1 MRKILYRSRTDR
13 WVAGVCGGL
22 GDYFGVDANAIRLA
36 FVVLAL
42 WQGVGLVLYL
52 LMAIILPDEP
62 VRVLALE
69 QGLPP
74 VDQGEEA
81 QRRGRMLGAILLIG
95 GVYLLVHSTD
105 LFSTLIAE
113 RGLGVVLIAGGLI
126 VLLLRNRRRGQ

>member
-42 WQGVGLVLYL
+42 WEGVGVVLYL

-62 VRVLALE
+62 VRELALDP
-69 QGLPP
+69 GMPPLPP
-74 VDQGEEA
+74 EDET
-81 QRRGRMLGAILLIG
+81 QRRGRMLGAILVVG
-95 GVYLLVHSTD
+95 GAYVIIHSTD
-105 LFSTLIAE
+105 VFTTLMDG
-113 RGLGVVLIAGGLI
+113 RGFGIVLIVGGLL
-126 VLLLRNRRRGQ
+126 VLLRSLRRG

>member
-13 WVAGVCGGL
+13 WIAGVCGGL
-22 GDYFGVDANAIRLA
+22 GDYFSVDANAIRLA

-52 LMAIILPDEP
+52 LLVIILPDEP
-62 VRVLALE
+62 VRELALE

-74 VDQGEEA
+74 VSPEDEA

-105 LFSTLIAE
+105 LFNTLLAE
-113 RGLGVVLIAGGLI
+113 RGVGVLLIAGGLV
-126 VLLLRNRRRGQ
+126 VLLLRSRRRGQ